1 MTSRLIVNSI
11 RHTGGSADAVTL
23 ASDGTCTANITNNLS
38 NRNLIINGDMRIA
51 QRGTSSTSSSFQ
63 TVDRFAYDRNNTGA
77 ATQSQV
83 ADAPEGF
90 KYSYKIDCTTAETSP
105 AANVYNLISQKFE
118 GQNLQ
123 HIKKGTS
130 NAQSLTASF
139 YVKGNAAATYT
150 CELRDQDNT
159 RFNSQTF
166 NVTTSWSRVTLTFAP
181 DTTGAFDSDNN
192 LSLYLFFW
200 LSSGSD
206 YSSGTFSSNT
216 WHTTDANRI
225 GDGQTNFFDSTD
237 RTFFLTGVQLE
248 VGSVATDFEH
258 LSFADELRRCQ
269 RYYFKTFDY
278 SVAPAQNTSNYNG
291 SLAGGASVT
300 NVSFAATQ
308 VFPVAMRAAPTVT
321 TFSPDDSSSE
331 WSLQGGKTPTAQ
343 AFSQG
348 MTSVTIRGVTNTSN
362 GGLHRI
368 HIQAVSEL

>member
-1 MTSRLIVNSI
+1 MSEIKVNSI
-11 RHTGGSADAVTL
+11 KGVGATNAAITINN
-23 ASDGTCTANITNNLS
+23 SDGTCTANITNNLS

-51 QRGTSSTSSSFQ
+51 QRGTSSTSSGFQ
-63 TVDRFAYDRNNTGA
+63 TVDRFAYDRNGTGA

-90 KYSYKIDCTTAETSP
+90 KYSLKIDCTTAETSP
-105 AANVYNLISQKFE
+105 AANVFNLISQRFE

-150 CELRDQDNT
+150 CELRDHDNT

-200 LSSGSD
+200 LSAGSD
-206 YSSGTFSSNT
+206 YSGGTFSSNT
-216 WHTTDANRI
+216 WHTTNANRI

-248 VGSVATDFEH
+248 VSDHATDFDH
-258 LSFADELRRCQ
+258 RSFGQELALCQ
-269 RYYFKTFDY
+269 RYFYRTSDDGSLTNLLPMSVEFSDSAAGGQPHPVTMRAIPTVSFGSGVRFFSSGTGEKTF
-278 SVAPAQNTSNYNG
+278 SINANRSGTTQ
-291 SLAGGASVT
+291 LAVKITLSGAT
-300 NVSFAATQ
+300 AGQAGTLF
-308 VFPVAMRAAPTVT
+308 R
-321 TFSPDDSSSE
+321 
-331 WSLQGGKTPTAQ
+331 QG
-343 AFSQG
+343 
-348 MTSVTIRGVTNTSN
+348 SN
-362 GGLHRI
+362 GYI
-368 HIQAVSEL
+368 EVNSEL

>member
-1 MTSRLIVNSI
+1 MSTLKVDGIRSNSATS
-11 RHTGGSADAVTL
+11 DAITL

-51 QRGTSSTSSSFQ
+51 QRGTSSTSSGFQ
-63 TVDRFAYDRNNTGA
+63 TVDRFAYDRNGTGA

-90 KYSYKIDCTTAETSP
+90 KYSLKIDCTTAETSP

-130 NAQSLTASF
+130 NAQPLTASF

-200 LSSGSD
+200 LSAGSD
-206 YSSGTFSSNT
+206 FSGGTFSSNT
-216 WHTTDANRI
+216 WHTTNANRI

-258 LSFADELRRCQ
+258 RSFAQELALCK
-269 RYYFKTFDY
+269 RYFQFYDNLNQGGRSYQST
-278 SVAPAQNTSNYNG
+278 ANG
-291 SLAGGASVT
+291 VGLIT
-300 NVSFAATQ
+300 PF
-308 VFPVAMRAAPTVT
+308 VFQPTMRAAPTI
-321 TFSPDDSSSE
+321 TFANVDHGGSQANIRMSNYKNSTQVSLDVYSTDSTGDVWVVVDISIS
-331 WSLQGGKTPTAQ
+331 A
-343 AFSQG
+343 
-348 MTSVTIRGVTNTSN
+348 
-362 GGLHRI
+362 
-368 HIQAVSEL
+368 EL